1 MTGVG
6 FGLAVPPDLS
16 ADRPPEDRGCPRDQ
30 VRLLVSHPEGESH
43 HRFSDLP
50 DLLAPGDL
58 LVVNE
63 SATEPA
69 SLGALGPSGPFR
81 ASVSTQYGS
90 DLWLIEPRR
99 GFAEPG
105 PLPLAPGDRLEVG
118 GVPGRYVAPFP
129 GIDRLGFF
137 HAEGDLRAAM
147 RLHGRPI
154 RYGYLAREYPLD
166 TYQTVFARIP
176 GSAEMP
182 SAGRPFTEALLARLS
197 ERGIGT
203 APVLLHAGVSSLE
216 PGDIAPPSSP
226 VFPEP
231 FEVPAPT
238 VAAIGRTRRRGG
250 RVVAVGTTV
259 VRALE
264 SAMDDGHL
272 RPARGFTR
280 VYLSPDRAVGSVDG
294 LLTGFHTAGST
305 HLALLA
311 AVTELA
317 VVQRAYRT
325 AIEAGYLWHE
335 FGDSHLLLRA

>member
-1 MTGVG
+1 MTDFGP
-6 FGLAVPPDLS
+6 GLAGPLDRG
-16 ADRPPEDRGCPRDQ
+16 ADRPPEDRGCPRDR
-30 VRLLVSHPEGESH
+30 VRLLVSRPAGESH

-50 DLLAPGDL
+50 KLLRPGDL

-63 SATEPA
+63 SATEAA
-69 SLGALGPSGPFR
+69 SLEAVGPSGPFR
-81 ASVSTQYGS
+81 ASVSTQYGP
-90 DLWLIEPRR
+90 DLWLIEPRKN
-99 GFAEPG
+99 FAEPG
-105 PLPLAPGDRLEVG
+105 PVPLAPGDRLEVG

-137 HAEGDLRAAM
+137 HARGELRAAM
-147 RLHGRPI
+147 RCRGRPI
-154 RYGYLAREYPLD
+154 RYGYLARDYPLAA
-166 TYQTVFARIP
+166 YQTVFARVP

-182 SAGRPFTEALLARLS
+182 SAGRPFTEALLARLA
-197 ERGIGT
+197 ERGIRT

-216 PGDIAPPSSP
+216 PGDIRPPSPP

-231 FEVPAPT
+231 FEVPAST
-238 VAAIGRTRRRGG
+238 VAAIERTRRRGG

-264 SAMDDGHL
+264 SATDGGHL
-272 RPARGFTR
+272 RPSRGFTR
-280 VYLSPDRAVGSVDG
+280 VYLSPERMVGSVDG

-311 AVTELA
+311 AVAELA

-325 AIEAGYLWHE
+325 AMDSGYLWHE